1 MRPNRYLDDYLHG
14 LEFLSG
20 VYPDDAGAIA
30 EHGIVA
36 ALDDDDAFV
45 FLLRLVGP
53 EAPAFADEL
62 WQLISGFLN
71 SRRVEELFGSSE
83 NAGWRISTQRG
94 PRYRPPPTRPRIQG
108 ESA

>member
-14 LEFLSG
+14 LEFLGG
-20 VYPDDAGAIA
+20 VYPDDARAIA

-53 EAPAFADEL
+53 DAPAFADEL

-71 SRRVEELFGSSE
+71 NRRVEELFGSSE
-83 NAGWRISTQRG
+83 NAELADPNTERG
-94 PRYRPPPTRPRIQG
+94 PRYRPPPTRPRIPR
-108 ESA
+108 

>member
-14 LEFLSG
+14 LEFLGG

-53 EAPAFADEL
+53 DAPAFADEL

-71 SRRVEELFGSSE
+71 SRRIEELFGRSE
-83 NAGWRISTQRG
+83 DAGLADLNTARG
-94 PRYRPPPTRPRIQG
+94 PRYLPPPTRPRIPR
-108 ESA
+108 

>member
-14 LEFLSG
+14 LEFLGG

-53 EAPAFADEL
+53 DAPAFADEL

-71 SRRVEELFGSSE
+71 NRRVEELFGSSE
-83 NAGWRISTQRG
+83 NAELADPNTERG
-94 PRYRPPPTRPRIQG
+94 PRYRPPPTRPRIPR
-108 ESA
+108 